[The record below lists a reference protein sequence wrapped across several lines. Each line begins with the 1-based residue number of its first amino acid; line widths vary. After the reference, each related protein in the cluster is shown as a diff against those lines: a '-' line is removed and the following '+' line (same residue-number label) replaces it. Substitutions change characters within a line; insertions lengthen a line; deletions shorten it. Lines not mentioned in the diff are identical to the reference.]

1 MTGGRDQGM
10 TAARH
15 RDPEATRAAI
25 LDAAEEAF
33 LAEGFDKT
41 STAAIARRAGVT
53 KSLIHHHFGSKD
65 GLWDEVK
72 VRRFSRYAE
81 QQMALLEQ
89 QEPSAELLRESMK
102 MYFRFL
108 RANPQ
113 LVRLMAW
120 MFLEQDEDEECAD
133 LDREL
138 TRAGIEKIR
147 LSQERGDLRRDLNPG
162 FILFTF
168 IGIAQHWYQDKRW
181 MLDKIGLS
189 AGSEAVDEAYL
200 EDAVKIFFEG
210 VLPR

>member
-1 MTGGRDQGM
+1 MSTRI
-10 TAARH
+10 
-15 RDPEATRAAI
+15 RDPEATREAI

-33 LAEGFDKT
+33 LTTGFAET
-41 STAAIARRAGVT
+41 STSSIATRAGVT
-53 KSLIHHHFGSKD
+53 KSLIHHHFGSKE
-65 GLWDEVK
+65 GLWDAVK
-72 VRRFSRYAE
+72 VRRFSIYSA
-81 QQMALLEQ
+81 QQMELLRQ

-108 RANPQ
+108 RENPE

-120 MFLEQDEDEECAD
+120 MFLEQAADEECAD

-138 TRAGIEKIR
+138 TLAGIEKIKQ
-147 LSQERGDLRRDLNPG
+147 SQERGDLRDDLNPG

-189 AGSEAVDEAYL
+189 ADSEAIDEAYL

>member
-1 MTGGRDQGM
+1 MS
-10 TAARH
+10 ART
-15 RDPEATRAAI
+15 RDPEATREAI

-33 LAEGFDKT
+33 LTKGFAET
-41 STAAIARRAGVT
+41 STASIARKADVT
-53 KSLIHHHFGSKD
+53 KSLIHHHFGSKEA
-65 GLWDEVK
+65 LWEAVK
-72 VRRFSRYAE
+72 VRRFSVYSE
-81 QQMALLEQ
+81 QQMEMLRQ

-108 RANPQ
+108 REHPEM
-113 LVRLMAW
+113 VRLMAW
-120 MFLEQDEDEECAD
+120 MFLEQNDDEECAD

-138 TRAGIEKIR
+138 TLAGIEKIKQ
-147 LSQERGDLRRDLNPG
+147 SQERGDLRGDLNPG

-189 AGSEAVDEAYL
+189 ADSEAIDEAYL

>member
-1 MTGGRDQGM
+1 MS
-10 TAARH
+10 ARS
-15 RDPEATRAAI
+15 RDPEATREAI
-25 LDAAEEAF
+25 LEAAEEAF
-33 LAEGFDKT
+33 LTKGFAET
-41 STAAIARRAGVT
+41 STSKIASMAGVT
-53 KSLIHHHFGSKD
+53 KSLIHHHFGSKEA
-65 GLWDEVK
+65 LWDAVK
-72 VRRFSRYAE
+72 VRRFSIYSK
-81 QQMALLEQ
+81 QQMDMLRE

-108 RANPQ
+108 REHPE

-120 MFLEQDEDEECAD
+120 MFLEQSDDEECAD

-138 TRAGIEKIR
+138 TLAGIEKIKQ
-147 LSQERGDLRRDLNPG
+147 SQERGDLRDDLNPG

-189 AGSEAVDEAYL
+189 ADSEAIDEAYL